1 MQAIT
6 RSFHAAHGGH
16 AGCLDEGSAAPTQ
29 GAGKETAMEIL
40 RRFLETSPTRFEA
53 YVALQ
58 CALMRRHVSRGGS
71 PEDFCERLA
80 PVFHRRYAPVL
91 LDGTAR

>member
-1 MQAIT
+1 MD
-6 RSFHAAHGGH
+6 SV
-16 AGCLDEGSAAPTQ
+16 APVK
-29 GAGKETAMEIL
+29 GAGKEFVMEIL

>member
-1 MQAIT
+1 MPNAWM
-6 RSFHAAHGGH
+6 RGN
-16 AGCLDEGSAAPTQ
+16 AAPGE
-29 GAGKETAMEIL
+29 GAGKEMDMEIL

>member
-1 MQAIT
+1 M
-6 RSFHAAHGGH
+6 RGN
-16 AGCLDEGSAAPTQ
+16 AAPRE
-29 GAGKETAMEIL
+29 GAGKEMAMEIL

>member
-1 MQAIT
+1 MPFQCDMVPTEGAREE
-6 RSFHAAHGGH
+6 RS
-16 AGCLDEGSAAPTQ
+16 
-29 GAGKETAMEIL
+29 MEIL
-40 RRFLETSPTRFEA
+40 RRFLETSPTRYEA

-71 PEDFCERLA
+71 AEDFCERLA

-91 LDGTAR
+91 LEGAR

>member
-1 MQAIT
+1 
-6 RSFHAAHGGH
+6 
-16 AGCLDEGSAAPTQ
+16 
-29 GAGKETAMEIL
+29 MEIL
-40 RRFLETSPTRFEA
+40 RRFLETSPTRYQA

-80 PVFHRRYAPVL
+80 PAFHRRYAPVL
-91 LDGTAR
+91 LDRTAR